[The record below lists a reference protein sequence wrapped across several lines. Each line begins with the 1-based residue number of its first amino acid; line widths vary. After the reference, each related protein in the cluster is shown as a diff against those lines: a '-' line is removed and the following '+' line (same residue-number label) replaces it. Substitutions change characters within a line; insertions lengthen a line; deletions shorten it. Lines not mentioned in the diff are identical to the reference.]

1 MAKHEDQSPMADAP
15 HDEEAAAYA
24 RWIEAGKRSGE
35 PEENPYPEGSP
46 EAKAF
51 EHGYLDGQKIR
62 SDDKPPGNTNV
73 GP

>member
-1 MAKHEDQSPMADAP
+1 MAKHEDQPLIAEAP

-24 RWIEAGKRSGE
+24 CGIEAGKRQSE

-46 EAKAF
+46 QAKAF

-62 SDDKPPGNTNV
+62 SDDKPPGNINV
-73 GP
+73 RP